1 MSTPKVSRWE
11 RLEDDYLLAAFLIVA
26 TIIGYS
32 IIGDHRLGQ
41 ITVVIVQSATLIVIL
56 RASRVSRQSMIL
68 ASILVG
74 LGVAATF
81 VSISLDRQS
90 IGPGLIGALVAFIGP
105 IVIIRR
111 VLTHPRIDLATVAA
125 SLCVYLLAG
134 LFFAYVFK
142 IIDIVDGHFF
152 VQRVS
157 TGPTDFVYY
166 SFTTLTTLGY
176 GDLSSRLNVG
186 KMLSVSEALL
196 GQLYLVSVVALLVG
210 NIGRARRPEPVSDEG
225 SEP

>member
-1 MSTPKVSRWE
+1 MSTPKVSQWE

-32 IIGDHRLGQ
+32 IIGDHRVGQ
-41 ITVVIVQSATLIVIL
+41 IVVVLVQSATLIVIL

-68 ASILVG
+68 ASILIG
-74 LGVAATF
+74 LGLAATF
-81 VSISLDRQS
+81 VSITLDRQS

-111 VLTHPRIDLATVAA
+111 VRTHLRIDIATVAA

-142 IIDIVDGHFF
+142 IIDILDGQFF
-152 VQRVS
+152 AQRVS
-157 TGPTDFVYY
+157 PGPTDFVYF

-176 GDLSSRLNVG
+176 GDLSSRLNIG
-186 KMLSVSEALL
+186 KMLAVSEALL

-210 NIGRARRPEPVSDEG
+210 NLGRARHPEPPGEGG